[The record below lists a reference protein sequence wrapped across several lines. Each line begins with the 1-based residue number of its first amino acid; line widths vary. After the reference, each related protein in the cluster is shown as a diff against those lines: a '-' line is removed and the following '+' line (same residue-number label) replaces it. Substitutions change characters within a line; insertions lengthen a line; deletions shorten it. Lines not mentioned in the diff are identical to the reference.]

1 MTGLTDKQR
10 AEYFH
15 RSYTAADGLWF
26 MKAEESYGFEAA
38 LELDE
43 AVWRILPKIQAR
55 MLKSMMNLDGGLEG
69 LQQALSIRLAM
80 EDFEFETKRE
90 GKSMQIIIGKCPWHN
105 LMLKSGREHLSQ
117 KVSDLICHVEN
128 SVWASEFG
136 KIAFKREERI
146 CRGDRICLM
155 KFEEK
160 IENVSGEN
168 ENI

>member
-1 MTGLTDKQR
+1 
-10 AEYFH
+10 
-15 RSYTAADGLWF
+15 
-26 MKAEESYGFEAA
+26 MKAEERYGFEAA

-69 LQQALSIRLAM
+69 LQQALSSRMAM

-90 GKSMQIIIGKCPWHN
+90 GKSVRVIISKCPWHN

-136 KIAFKREERI
+136 EIAFKREERI
-146 CRGDRICLM
+146 CRGDRICRM
-155 KFEEK
+155 RFEEK
-160 IENVSGEN
+160 IEDVSGEK
-168 ENI
+168 ENA